1 MATIH
6 FFGKRNCI
14 NNRKQ
19 KELLKT
25 AGHTVLEYD
34 IMFFNF
40 TADMLRSFFENR
52 PVADWFNYTAPAI
65 TAGEIHPQQLGE
77 EDALKAMLTDRL
89 LIRRPLVQTGNTR
102 FCGFDVDR
110 VNNLIGLTAVAGSK
124 TAFNPLLHEDLVT
137 CPRGDN
143 PCYDETGE

>member
-1 MATIH
+1 MATVH

-19 KELLKT
+19 KELLTT

-34 IMFFNF
+34 ILFFNF
-40 TADMLRSFFENR
+40 TADTLRSFFENK
-52 PVADWFNYTAPAI
+52 PVVDWFNYTAPAI

-77 EDALKAMLTDRL
+77 EDALEAMLTDRL
-89 LIRRPLVQTGNTR
+89 LIRRPLVQVGSTR
-102 FCGFDVDR
+102 FCGFNVDR
-110 VNNLIGLTAVAGSK
+110 LNDLIGLKAAAKNK
-124 TAFNPLLHEDLVT
+124 TAFNTLLHDDLVT

-143 PCYDETGE
+143 PCCDETGE